1 MLYQAVELITETA
14 ALAPAAVAKPEGW
27 VWEAEMLRPGTSLN
41 GYHYTPEFIRQAA
54 REFEGAPAFADHQQS
69 ATGSVRQWIGN
80 WKNVRAE
87 ESRRDQPQYKAQS
100 SHGANSALPQ
110 SPDAPVMKGELHL
123 LESEPWM
130 RDKLNAAAKIGAT
143 PGVSVSMIAG
153 MKKGKVGEREVMI
166 PERILPNTPRSADV
180 VMFPSAGG
188 RVLRAVAGTDFEA
201 ALAEAR
207 KRFGA
212 EAKSLVAQS
221 SREAN
226 SAAGIAA
233 SDEPQSSLGANS
245 ALPDKLSSANRSI
258 NGGAMEHT
266 STAPAAGAITE
277 SLKPIRE
284 DVEKLQA
291 QLAESQRQQ
300 RVAESRLLLDSALAA
315 SKLPA
320 PLAQLVR
327 ERYAG
332 RETTADALETEIQ
345 SVRQAYAAMIGGG
358 IAPTGGRAQVVMES
372 ADKMQIGLD
381 KLLGV
386 TGEYRCV
393 MGSDE
398 GKVRHGGLLGW
409 ERGKKYDGSYPGFR
423 GIREGYMA
431 ISGDRNLEFGPANGR
446 ITEEWASAGFANA
459 LGNTLYRRL
468 IQDYME
474 VDYGIDILIPPREPH
489 RVALKDFR
497 THDIVRVGYLGD
509 LPTVDPEAGD
519 WPEIQAPTDEQ
530 ATITAVQFGGLVTV
544 TRKTIINDDL
554 GLVAKVASR
563 LGRAAR
569 RTMAQQVMN
578 LIISNGNIYD
588 GNPFFSAG
596 HGNIATNTL
605 LASAVNTARTTMR
618 NQTEMNSGK
627 PLGIGP
633 YILLVP
639 PALEGTAI
647 AENERQFTD
656 NNFTPNPIRYIFG
669 DAGARTI
676 TDRSAIES
684 TDAARPNRII
694 VSVMITDAVAWYLFA
709 NPDEVQTFELGFLQG
724 KAEPELLL
732 ADNQLVGLSFTADR
746 IQYKIRHEYQ
756 VTVVDYRG
764 AYNGNA

>member
-1 MLYQAVELITETA
+1 
-14 ALAPAAVAKPEGW
+14 
-27 VWEAEMLRPGTSLN
+27 
-41 GYHYTPEFIRQAA
+41 
-54 REFEGAPAFADHQQS
+54 
-69 ATGSVRQWIGN
+69 
-80 WKNVRAE
+80 
-87 ESRRDQPQYKAQS
+87 
-100 SHGANSALPQ
+100 
-110 SPDAPVMKGELHL
+110 
-123 LESEPWM
+123 
-130 RDKLNAAAKIGAT
+130 
-143 PGVSVSMIAG
+143 
-153 MKKGKVGEREVMI
+153 
-166 PERILPNTPRSADV
+166 
-180 VMFPSAGG
+180 
-188 RVLRAVAGTDFEA
+188 
-201 ALAEAR
+201 
-207 KRFGA
+207 
-212 EAKSLVAQS
+212 
-221 SREAN
+221 
-226 SAAGIAA
+226 
-233 SDEPQSSLGANS
+233 
-245 ALPDKLSSANRSI
+245 
-258 NGGAMEHT
+258 MEHT

-300 RVAESRLLLDSALAA
+300 RVAESRLLLNSTLAA

-320 PLAQLVR
+320 PLAQLIR
-327 ERYAG
+327 ERYEGQEVAA
-332 RETTADALETEIQ
+332 ESLETEIQ

-386 TGEYRCV
+386 TGEFRCV

-398 GKVRHGGLLGW
+398 GKVRHGGLLSW

-431 ISGDRNLEFGPANGR
+431 ISGDRNLEFGPTNGR

-474 VDYGIDILIPPREPH
+474 VDYGIDLLIPAREPH

-509 LPTVDPEAGD
+509 LPTVDPEAAD

-605 LASAVNTARTTMR
+605 LAANINSARTTMR

-633 YILLVP
+633 YILVVP

-656 NNFTPNPIRYIFG
+656 SNFTPNPIRYIFG

-676 TDRSAIES
+676 TDRSAIDS
-684 TDAARPNRII
+684 TDATKPNRII

-732 ADNQLVGLSFTADR
+732 ADNQLVGMAFTADR